1 MLIRHAIGG
10 IVRRAMPVLAQLL
23 ALLAPPACIG
33 CRVPL
38 RDPGELLCAGCL
50 RALPWLRGW
59 RCPRCA
65 LPRHGAGGC
74 PAARASFDGAHAA
87 MAYDGA
93 ARALVRALKFRGALP
108 AAGLMAAQLA
118 AVLPAVGEVAVVP
131 VPPQRRRRRARGF
144 DPAGLIAG
152 GLARRLG
159 LPYATVLGREDVA
172 GRQTRAGR
180 AERRAGD
187 RLVVAARA
195 PAPSA
200 VLLVDDVHTTGA
212 TLEACAAALRS
223 AGARR
228 VVAVTYARTLPRGVS
243 ER

>member
-1 MLIRHAIGG
+1 
-10 IVRRAMPVLAQLL
+10 MPVLTQLL
-23 ALLAPPACIG
+23 ALLAPPACVG
-33 CRVPL
+33 CRAPL
-38 RDPGELLCAGCL
+38 GDPAELLCAGCL

-65 LPRHGAGGC
+65 LPRHRGGGC
-74 PAARASFDGAHAA
+74 PAARAAFDGAHAA
-87 MAYDGA
+87 MAYEGG

-108 AAGLMAAQLA
+108 VAGLMGAQLA
-118 AVLPAVGEVAVVP
+118 AVLPDVGEVAVVP

-144 DPAGLIAG
+144 DPAGLIAAE
-152 GLARRLG
+152 LARRLG
-159 LPYATVLGREDVA
+159 LPCAAVLRRADVA

-180 AERRAGD
+180 EERRAGD
-187 RLVVAARA
+187 RLVVAACA

-212 TLEACAAALRS
+212 TLEACAVALRA

-228 VVAVTYARTLPRGVS
+228 VVAVTYARTLPRGAV

>member
-1 MLIRHAIGG
+1 MAR
-10 IVRRAMPVLAQLL
+10 LAQLL
-23 ALLAPPACIG
+23 ALLAPPACLG
-33 CRVPL
+33 CRAPL
-38 RDPGELLCAGCL
+38 RDPAELLCSACL

-65 LPRHGAGGC
+65 LPGHRGGGC
-74 PAARASFDGAHAA
+74 PAARASFDTAHAA
-87 MAYDGA
+87 MAYDGG

-118 AVLPAVGEVAVVP
+118 AVLPATGPVAVVP

-144 DPAGLIAG
+144 DPAALIAAA
-152 GLARRLG
+152 LAERLG
-159 LPYATVLGREDVA
+159 APCAPVLCRHDQA

-180 AERRAGD
+180 EERRTGG
-187 RLVVAARA
+187 RLVVAAAA
-195 PAPSA
+195 PAPAS

-212 TLEACAAALRS
+212 TLDACAAALRA

-228 VVAVTYARTLPRGVS
+228 VVAVSYARTLPAR
-243 ER
+243 R

>member
-1 MLIRHAIGG
+1 
-10 IVRRAMPVLAQLL
+10 MPVSAQLL
-23 ALLAPPACIG
+23 ALLAPPACVD
-33 CRVPL
+33 CRAPL
-38 RDPGELLCAGCL
+38 RDPAEVLCTGCL

-65 LPRHGAGGC
+65 LPRHRGGGC
-74 PAARASFDGAHAA
+74 PAAQAAFGGAHAA
-87 MAYDGA
+87 MAYEGS

-108 AAGLMAAQLA
+108 VAELMAAQIA
-118 AVLPAVGEVAVVP
+118 AVLPPPGEVAVVP

-144 DPAGLIAG
+144 DPAGLIAAE
-152 GLARRLG
+152 LARRLA
-159 LPYATVLGREDVA
+159 LPCATVLARSDVA
-172 GRQTRAGR
+172 GRQARAGR
-180 AERRAGD
+180 EERRARD

-195 PAPSA
+195 AAPSE

-212 TLEACAAALRS
+212 TLEACAAALRA

-228 VVAVTYARTLPRGVS
+228 VVAVTYARTLPRGAG